1 MASGENERVK
11 ALMFRNVGSK
21 ERLVDRVV
29 NEIEQ

>member
-1 MASGENERVK
+1 MAAGENERVK
-11 ALMFRNVGSK
+11 GLMFRNVGSK